1 MTTINSFDKT
11 NLKQLRA
18 EFQAALDAVAAKH
31 GLVAGLGNI
40 RFDANKFG
48 VKLEV
53 RTKTPATASVVSNTN
68 TVEFE
73 ALKNQWRVPGID
85 VTKTYSLRVR
95 SGIEDVKFVGFVDR
109 RYKFPFS
116 VQTTNGKRYKVSVEQ
131 ARNILHTAK

>member
-18 EFQAALDAVAAKH
+18 EFQAALDAVAVKH

-53 RTKTPATASVVSNTN
+53 RTKTPATSSVASNTN

-85 VTKTYSLRVR
+85 ITKTYSLRVR
-95 SGIEDVKFVGFVDR
+95 TGIEDVKFVGFVDR

-131 ARNILHTAK
+131 ARSILHTAK